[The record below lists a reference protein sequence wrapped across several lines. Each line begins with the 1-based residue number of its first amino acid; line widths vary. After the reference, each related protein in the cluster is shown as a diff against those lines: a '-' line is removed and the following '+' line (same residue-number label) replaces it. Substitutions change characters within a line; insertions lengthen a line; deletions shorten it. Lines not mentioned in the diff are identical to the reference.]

1 MGLILLPSSDQMA
14 ELEELKP
21 IRHHT
26 ICLLKM
32 FIRDNTQYMVNQ
44 IFKGRFLQVTLSY
57 AYNHVKELI
66 QRTNPSLKN
75 S

>member
-1 MGLILLPSSDQMA
+1 MAIILLPSSDQMA

-32 FIRDNTQYMVNQ
+32 FNKDNTLHMVNQ
-44 IFKGRFLQVTLSY
+44 IFKGKFL
-57 AYNHVKELI
+57 
-66 QRTNPSLKN
+66 
-75 S
+75 

>member
-1 MGLILLPSSDQMA
+1 MAIILLPSSDQMA

-32 FIRDNTQYMVNQ
+32 FSKDNMVNQ
-44 IFKGRFLQVTLSY
+44 IFKGRFFLSY
-57 AYNHVKELI
+57 SFL
-66 QRTNPSLKN
+66 
-75 S
+75 